1 MNLAF
6 WKKETVSK
14 AEHEQALAD
23 LEADLSANFA
33 TSLALARTD
42 FEQLIGIERDTVG
55 RLAAGNRQLKA
66 DLTAARA
73 EAEANKVDAE
83 RYRAKLKRDRDYH
96 AGRREQGRAAA

>member
-1 MNLAF
+1 MKLAF
-6 WKKETVSK
+6 WKKEETVSK

-55 RLAAGNRQLKA
+55 RLSAGNRQLKA

-83 RYRAKLKRDRDYH
+83 LW
-96 AGRREQGRAAA
+96 RAARDKRKNARRVQVKAEAA